1 MQIGNYILDQQQ
13 EKVIL
18 DESKYL
24 LVTAGAG
31 SGKTLT
37 ILGKIYDLINNKN
50 YNPKDILCISF
61 TNAAATNL
69 KEKIKKELNLEVTV
83 YTFHKLGLELLKQS
97 NYQYDIADSN
107 LLEMIT
113 EQFFQ
118 EEIEKSEFIKK
129 RLCHYFYQSTRN
141 YPKIKEEKKTE
152 LKKLEKLIITLI
164 KLIKCNNY
172 QLSDF
177 TIFLRKIK
185 QTINFFTYQ
194 REKTILII
202 TINIYLKYEKYLK
215 ENQEI
220 DFDDMLL
227 KATEIVRNNN
237 LSLSWKYIIIDE
249 YQDTSYIRFLLI
261 KEIIN
266 KVNSNLMVVGD
277 DFQSIYK
284 FTGCDLSLFTNF
296 TNYFPNA
303 TILKLER
310 TYRNSQELIKIA
322 GTFVMK
328 NKKQIKK
335 DLYSEKHLKDPIR
348 IVRYKN
354 IKDKFLSLIKKI
366 PPNKKILVLGRN
378 NRDSNLLLS
387 NIVTQKENKIIIKD
401 YENIDI
407 TYMTV
412 HKSKGL
418 ESDIVIIINLTDQQ
432 NGFPNQ
438 IKDERITRIVVK
450 NKEKYLYGEE
460 RRLFYV
466 ALTRTKNEV
475 YLLVPQ
481 KSPSIF
487 IEELEYI
494 MNYLEKE
501 NNFFRSSGVFN
512 RKS

>member
-1 MQIGNYILDQQQ
+1 
-13 EKVIL
+13 
-18 DESKYL
+18 
-24 LVTAGAG
+24 
-31 SGKTLT
+31 
-37 ILGKIYDLINNKN
+37 
-50 YNPKDILCISF
+50 
-61 TNAAATNL
+61 
-69 KEKIKKELNLEVTV
+69 
-83 YTFHKLGLELLKQS
+83 
-97 NYQYDIADSN
+97 
-107 LLEMIT
+107 
-113 EQFFQ
+113 
-118 EEIEKSEFIKK
+118 
-129 RLCHYFYQSTRN
+129 
-141 YPKIKEEKKTE
+141 
-152 LKKLEKLIITLI
+152 
-164 KLIKCNNY
+164 
-172 QLSDF
+172 
-177 TIFLRKIK
+177 
-185 QTINFFTYQ
+185 
-194 REKTILII
+194 
-202 TINIYLKYEKYLK
+202 
-215 ENQEI
+215 
-220 DFDDMLL
+220 MLL
-227 KATEIVRNNN
+227 KAIEIVRNNN

-387 NIVTQKENKIIIKD
+387 NIVTQKGNKIIVKD

-418 ESDIVIIINLTDQQ
+418 ESDIVIVINLTDQQ

-450 NKEKYLYGEE
+450 NKEKYLYSEE

-487 IEELEYI
+487 IEELNDIIKLFPY
-494 MNYLEKE
+494 
-501 NNFFRSSGVFN
+501 R
-512 RKS
+512 

>member
-1 MQIGNYILDQQQ
+1 
-13 EKVIL
+13 
-18 DESKYL
+18 
-24 LVTAGAG
+24 
-31 SGKTLT
+31 
-37 ILGKIYDLINNKN
+37 
-50 YNPKDILCISF
+50 
-61 TNAAATNL
+61 
-69 KEKIKKELNLEVTV
+69 
-83 YTFHKLGLELLKQS
+83 
-97 NYQYDIADSN
+97 
-107 LLEMIT
+107 
-113 EQFFQ
+113 
-118 EEIEKSEFIKK
+118 
-129 RLCHYFYQSTRN
+129 
-141 YPKIKEEKKTE
+141 
-152 LKKLEKLIITLI
+152 
-164 KLIKCNNY
+164 
-172 QLSDF
+172 
-177 TIFLRKIK
+177 
-185 QTINFFTYQ
+185 
-194 REKTILII
+194 
-202 TINIYLKYEKYLK
+202 
-215 ENQEI
+215 
-220 DFDDMLL
+220 MLL
-227 KATEIVRNNN
+227 KAIEIVRNNN

-335 DLYSEKHLKDPIR
+335 DLCSEKHLKDPIR
-348 IVRYKN
+348 IIRYKN
-354 IKDKFLSLIKKI
+354 IKYQFCSLIKKL

-418 ESDIVIIINLTDQQ
+418 ESDIVIVINLTDQQ

-487 IEELEYI
+487 IEELNDIIKLFPY
-494 MNYLEKE
+494 
-501 NNFFRSSGVFN
+501 R
-512 RKS
+512 